1 MTFDL
6 TDDQRLISES
16 AARFVTDFGR
26 NPPEASGFDWPL
38 WKQIVEMGWL
48 AVGLPE
54 SAGGIGGPIEAA
66 LIAEE
71 LGKGS
76 IGGDL
81 LGAAV
86 LGPQLLVASGGLGD
100 RAELLDQIVAGEIV
114 VAAAVSEAQS
124 RGDLSRV
131 ETVATRD
138 GDRYRLRGTKTLVLA
153 GDAADMLVV
162 SAVIDGDAASTIGLF
177 LVDARDAG
185 IDRLATPL
193 VDGTSA
199 ATIAFDGAAADL
211 LGDPAQAPA
220 ALAAMAEHGMSWIVA
235 ETVGMIAAVGDL
247 TADYCRTRQQ
257 FGVALGQ
264 FQVLQHKLA
273 DMEIDR
279 QAAHAAQLVA
289 LAAFSLPEGGL
300 RQRRFSG
307 AKASAGEALRRVTG
321 AGVQT
326 HGGMGMTIEYPVG
339 RYLQRMVVLD
349 AILGS
354 PDHHL
359 RVCADLLAA
368 T

>member
-6 TDDQRLISES
+6 TDDQRLIGES
-16 AARFVTDFGR
+16 AARFVADFGR

-38 WKQIVEMGWL
+38 WKQIAEMGWL
-48 AVGLPE
+48 AASLPQ

-66 LIAEE
+66 LIAEA
-71 LGKGS
+71 LGRGS

-86 LGPQLLVASGGLGD
+86 LGPQLLVASGGLSD
-100 RAELLDQIVAGEIV
+100 RPELLDQIISGEIV
-114 VAAAVSEAQS
+114 VAAAVSEPQS
-124 RGDLSRV
+124 RGDLTRV
-131 ETVATRD
+131 ETAAVAD

-153 GDAADMLVV
+153 GDAADMLIV
-162 SAVIDGDAASTIGLF
+162 SAAIEADSKSTIGLF
-177 LVDARDAG
+177 LVAARQDG
-185 IDRLATPL
+185 VDRLATPL

-199 ATIAFDGAAADL
+199 ATIAFDGAIAER
-211 LGDPAQAPA
+211 LGEPDQALA

-235 ETVGMIAAVGDL
+235 ETVGMVAAVGEI

-257 FGVALGQ
+257 FGMALGQ

-279 QAAHAAQLVA
+279 QGARAAQLVA
-289 LAAFSLPEGGL
+289 LAAFALPEGDL
-300 RQRRFSG
+300 RRRRFSG
-307 AKASAGEALRRVTG
+307 AKASAGEALRRVAG

-368 T
+368 A